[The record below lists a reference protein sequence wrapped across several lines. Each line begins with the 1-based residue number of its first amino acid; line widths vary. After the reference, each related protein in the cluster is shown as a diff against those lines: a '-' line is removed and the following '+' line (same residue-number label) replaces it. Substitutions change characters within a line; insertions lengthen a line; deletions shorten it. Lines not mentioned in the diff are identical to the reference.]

1 MVLPKVPALHKRYRN
16 MLSHT
21 EDRTNS
27 RNFAQ
32 VPCCLPSSTHKG
44 FDRDLILRLRILCW
58 NRHKPICSVVFSNT
72 QKLEKCLKHSTAR
85 RIPNHQNSARLENI
99 LPNER

>member
-32 VPCCLPSSTHKG
+32 ALCCLPSSKHMG

-58 NRHKPICSVVFSNT
+58 SRRKLICSVSFSNI
-72 QKLEKCLKHSTAR
+72 QKRGKCLEHSTAR
-85 RIPNHQNSARLENI
+85 RIPDHQNSAPLENI
-99 LPNER
+99 RPNEK